1 MGLHP
6 QVDRG
11 HRLAFNVVVDATGSK
26 VYGTGEWQRRQHRV
40 QRRRTWRTLPL
51 ALDTHTQEV
60 IAAALT
66 AATVHDAEVFPALLA
81 PIPAGESIASM
92 AADGAY
98 ETRVCHQRLLDRQA
112 AAWIPPRANAVTWP
126 PRADGQTHPRTA
138 ILEYRQQ
145 HGDKAWKV
153 HSGYHRRSLAE
164 TALSRLKTRF
174 GERLSNRRFDTQT
187 TQAYAR
193 LAAMNIMTRLGM
205 PDTVVAC

>member
-81 PIPAGESIASM
+81 PMPADEPIASIAAES
-92 AADGAY
+92 AY
-98 ETRVCHQRLLDRQA
+98 ETQVCHPIRLDWQA
-112 AAWIPPRANAVTWP
+112 EALIPPRANAVAWP
-126 PRADGQTHPRTA
+126 PRVDG
-138 ILEYRQQ
+138 
-145 HGDKAWKV
+145 
-153 HSGYHRRSLAE
+153 
-164 TALSRLKTRF
+164 
-174 GERLSNRRFDTQT
+174 
-187 TQAYAR
+187 
-193 LAAMNIMTRLGM
+193 
-205 PDTVVAC
+205 